1 MLQLALVAL
10 LAGAPLNAAPAET
23 PNGDDKAPRTEAS
36 VGIFK
41 AEVANDEA
49 IVNDTYSFGRAE
61 PTFVKFWVGYGWG
74 RDNEFYGPGGNVI
87 GLNAATGG
95 EFSEVTVQ
103 RAFVGAQVDFLNFPA
118 FRAGVGAQLMTGQN
132 TFTSATGGADV
143 GSDFGLQ
150 NAKFFA
156 HARGRAV
163 GLHGGYIL
171 DLAPDPS
178 ASLPAAATGTDNRDA
193 LFVGADFDYPSRAF
207 RLFGGV
213 DYFMINDA
221 AGDINFAA
229 EENLLVFNMGGG
241 VRLWILEVGAA
252 ALIRA
257 DVGSIGAGHQ
267 GSVAPYVR
275 ISPPQIPVSIA
286 VRGAVTDEYADYG
299 YALGGASKPVTHT
312 GFTVAA
318 TIGF

>member
-1 MLQLALVAL
+1 MLQLALAAL

-150 NAKFFA
+150 NAPTPA
-156 HARGRAV
+156 AA
-163 GLHGGYIL
+163 
-171 DLAPDPS
+171 PS
-178 ASLPAAATGTDNRDA
+178 ASTAGTSSTSPRTRRRPSPSPGRTTATPSSSARTSTTRRVTSA
-193 LFVGADFDYPSRAF
+193 SSGAWTTS
-207 RLFGGV
+207 
-213 DYFMINDA
+213 
-221 AGDINFAA
+221 
-229 EENLLVFNMGGG
+229 
-241 VRLWILEVGAA
+241 
-252 ALIRA
+252 
-257 DVGSIGAGHQ
+257 
-267 GSVAPYVR
+267 
-275 ISPPQIPVSIA
+275 
-286 VRGAVTDEYADYG
+286 
-299 YALGGASKPVTHT
+299 
-312 GFTVAA
+312 
-318 TIGF
+318 